1 MTQIAKEV
9 SFRIVALLI
18 LLGAASVYFLWTLD
32 PLSSGSE
39 TPFALYLAL
48 DLVAFAMISY
58 IYRVDKSGDSI
69 GRAPLIAG
77 CCLALVL
84 LFAGLFL

>member
-1 MTQIAKEV
+1 MAQIAKEV
-9 SFRIVALLI
+9 SLRAVALLI
-18 LLGAASVYFLWTLD
+18 LLGAVSVYFLWTLD

-48 DLVAFAMISY
+48 DLTAFAMISY
-58 IYRVDKSGDSI
+58 IYRVDRNGESI

-77 CCLALVL
+77 CTFALLL